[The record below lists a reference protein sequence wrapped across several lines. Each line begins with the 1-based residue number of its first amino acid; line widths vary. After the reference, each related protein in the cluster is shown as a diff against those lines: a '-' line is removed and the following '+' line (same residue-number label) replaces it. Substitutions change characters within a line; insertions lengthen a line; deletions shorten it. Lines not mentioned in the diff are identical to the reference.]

1 MSMTDDFW
9 LPRREGGRGT
19 EITTLP
25 GGQNLGE
32 LDDVLYFQKRLYK
45 SLNVPISRME
55 SDAGFSLG
63 RASEIS
69 RDEIKFS
76 KFIGR
81 LRARFSTLFDKLL
94 EKQLILKGVIA
105 PEDWNKIQSNLRYD
119 FMSDNHFEELKTS
132 EILRERLGL
141 LRDID
146 EYTGKYY
153 STDWVR
159 KNVLYM
165 NEDEIEKM
173 NQDIEDEEKASED
186 GEDSDSNMDFGA
198 EHKIQ

>member
-1 MSMTDDFW
+1 MTDDFW

-45 SLNVPISRME
+45 ALNVPASRME

-76 KFIGR
+76 KFISR

-94 EKQLILKGVIA
+94 EKQLILKGVIT
-105 PEDWNKIQSNLRYD
+105 PDDWPKIAANLRYD

-132 EILRERLGL
+132 EILRERLGI

-146 EYTGKYY
+146 DYTGKYY
-153 STDWVR
+153 SQDWVR

-165 NEDEIEKM
+165 SEDDIESMDKE
-173 NQDIEDEEKASED
+173 IEDEEEKEPE
-186 GEDSDSNMDFGA
+186 EDSDNNEFN
-198 EHKIQ
+198 

>member
-1 MSMTDDFW
+1 
-9 LPRREGGRGT
+9 
-19 EITTLP
+19 
-25 GGQNLGE
+25 
-32 LDDVLYFQKRLYK
+32 
-45 SLNVPISRME
+45 LNVPMSRME

-76 KFIGR
+76 KFIAR
-81 LRARFSTLFDKLL
+81 LRARFSTLFDRLL

-173 NQDIEDEEKASED
+173 SQDIEDEEKAADD
-186 GEDSDSNMDFGA
+186 GEDSDSDMDFGA

>member
-1 MSMTDDFW
+1 
-9 LPRREGGRGT
+9 
-19 EITTLP
+19 
-25 GGQNLGE
+25 
-32 LDDVLYFQKRLYK
+32 
-45 SLNVPISRME
+45 ME

-76 KFIGR
+76 KFISR

-94 EKQLILKGVIA
+94 EKQLVLKGVIS
-105 PEDWNKIQSNLRYD
+105 PDDWPAIAASIRYD

-132 EILRERLGL
+132 EILRERLGI

-146 EYTGKYY
+146 DYTGKYY
-153 STDWVR
+153 SQDWVR

-165 NEDEIEKM
+165 SEDEVERMEKEIE
-173 NQDIEDEEKASED
+173 EEEKENADES
-186 GEDSDSNMDFGA
+186 GDSDPFA
-198 EHKIQ
+198 

>member
-1 MSMTDDFW
+1 M
-9 LPRREGGRGT
+9 
-19 EITTLP
+19 
-25 GGQNLGE
+25 
-32 LDDVLYFQKRLYK
+32 
-45 SLNVPISRME
+45 
-55 SDAGFSLG
+55 
-63 RASEIS
+63 
-69 RDEIKFS
+69 
-76 KFIGR
+76 
-81 LRARFSTLFDKLL
+81 
-94 EKQLILKGVIA
+94 IA
-105 PEDWNKIQSNLRYD
+105 PEDWATIQSNLRYD

-153 STDWVR
+153 STNWVR

-173 NQDIEDEEKASED
+173 GQDIEDEEKASED